1 MFGRSS
7 TNSLIMRLAA
17 LLGAAVLL
25 GGWLRG
31 PQAPRVKDVGSARVI
46 VVPERGRVEG
56 GSAVMVDASDDRD
69 IFRSPPH
76 RPDLGTMHG
85 TGSAVTLRPDLLGTS
100 RLLTT
105 PTAMQWRRPHGDL
118 PSAIVNWFSVRNADG
133 TISQPR
139 QHTHYTT
146 DHGGLTVLSLTAHP
160 GAWADPDTGLLVV
173 GHGIFNA
180 PQKVANYYANDPRW
194 WKYPGN
200 FHGRGEEWQRRGHME
215 LIAPDGKLLLEA
227 SVGVRINGQMTR
239 GFPQHAFRLLFD
251 DPVDVPLF
259 PDGDGPGTMALIL
272 RPAGNDQVKAMLR
285 DAYQHRLCQQL
296 PFATSQAIT
305 CVTYLNGAYWGV
317 HHLRQRMDEHEIA
330 RRYGIKAKKVAL
342 LEDRARPVNVD
353 TSGSLAFMRLVVGT
367 ERWDGRSPSWIDTL
381 HQRMDVDG
389 YLTYMASQMILGNMD
404 WPRQNVKWWRFTGK
418 PRPEPPLDGRWYFIM
433 GDTDLSFGANAPV
446 DVDLFAQVKL
456 ANAPISRLFMAMY
469 RNDTFRAKFLLAVE
483 ALLDGP
489 LSAKR
494 CTSELETMVAL
505 MTPEMERHTA
515 RWRKPL
521 DREAWEQEVNV
532 VRAYAKGR
540 EAACREQLARLR
552 DKHNAE

>member
-1 MFGRSS
+1 
-7 TNSLIMRLAA
+7 
-17 LLGAAVLL
+17 
-25 GGWLRG
+25 
-31 PQAPRVKDVGSARVI
+31 
-46 VVPERGRVEG
+46 
-56 GSAVMVDASDDRD
+56 
-69 IFRSPPH
+69 
-76 RPDLGTMHG
+76 
-85 TGSAVTLRPDLLGTS
+85 
-100 RLLTT
+100 
-105 PTAMQWRRPHGDL
+105 
-118 PSAIVNWFSVRNADG
+118 
-133 TISQPR
+133 
-139 QHTHYTT
+139 
-146 DHGGLTVLSLTAHP
+146 LTAHP

-200 FHGRGEEWQRRGHME
+200 FHGRGKEWQRRGHME

-342 LEDRARPVNVD
+342 LEDRARPVNAD

-404 WPRQNVKWWRFTGK
+404 WPQAEREVVAVHGQAKTRTALGRPLVFHHGGY
-418 PRPEPPLDGRWYFIM
+418 RPELWCQRPRGCGPVRSSEVGQCTDIPPVHGHV
-433 GDTDLSFGANAPV
+433 P
-446 DVDLFAQVKL
+446 
-456 ANAPISRLFMAMY
+456 
-469 RNDTFRAKFLLAVE
+469 
-483 ALLDGP
+483 
-489 LSAKR
+489 
-494 CTSELETMVAL
+494 
-505 MTPEMERHTA
+505 ERHLSSKVPAGGGGTPGWSA
-515 RWRKPL
+515 FGKALYLRTG
-521 DREAWEQEVNV
+521 DHG
-532 VRAYAKGR
+532 RAY
-540 EAACREQLARLR
+540 
-552 DKHNAE
+552 DT